1 MPPGSYERFPL
12 SIVLLSN
19 ALAMSIYTIGACI
32 LAGFGLW
39 VVVLYLL
46 YCLWVE
52 FRILKKSCVNCY
64 YYGKRCGLGKGRVC
78 SLLLTQGVPSD
89 FASKQISWWGIL
101 PDFMVSIVPLIVGT
115 VQLARGWS
123 WLLIALLAAL
133 LVLSSAGNAVVRGQF
148 LCRYCRQR
156 EIGCPAEKLF
166 SGVKK

>member
-19 ALAMSIYTIGACI
+19 ALAMSIYAIGACI

-78 SLLLTQGVPSD
+78 SLLLKQGVPSD
-89 FASKQISWWGIL
+89 FATKQVSWWDIL
-101 PDFMVSIVPLIVGT
+101 PDFMVSIVPLIVGI

-133 LVLSSAGNAVVRGQF
+133 LVLSSAGNGVVRGQF
-148 LCRYCRQR
+148 LCKHCRQR